1 MNKETLTKVTSVIV
15 LVDGKELPIQMAID
29 VYCESLRRAVE
40 LKDSDQLLLPTLI
53 GLEMATPD
61 SLRTRG
67 RL

>member
-1 MNKETLTKVTSVIV
+1 MNKDTLTKVTSVIV
-15 LVDGKELPIQMAID
+15 LVDGKEMPIQMAID

-40 LKDSDQLLLPTLI
+40 LKDSYQLLLPTLI